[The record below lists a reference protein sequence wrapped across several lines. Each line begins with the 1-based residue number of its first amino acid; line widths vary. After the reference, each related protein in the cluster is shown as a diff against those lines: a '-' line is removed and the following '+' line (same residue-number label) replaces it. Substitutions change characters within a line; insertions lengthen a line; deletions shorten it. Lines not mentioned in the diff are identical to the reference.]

1 MIKEYNQEQIYQIL
15 KNLGSDIKLVKQYN
29 FKNSPYYCP
38 EFTSWDYFGITCR
51 NKKLEKIFHPLAIIE
66 YITTD
71 LLSTKRE
78 NYSELKSNTKIDDHN
93 IYKARLVFYYNAL
106 NNSSIFDLSKIE
118 GLENYCFSIMSVDG
132 GWHDSYTFTK
142 FSIEELKKLMD
153 YYELTSDYPLAD
165 KYKRVFLKC
174 FNKYYKTLA
183 YDTKE
188 DDNK

>member
-1 MIKEYNQEQIYQIL
+1 MIKEYYQEQIYQIL
-15 KNLGSDIKLVKQYN
+15 KNIGSDIKWVKQYN

-51 NKKLEKIFHPLAIIE
+51 NKKSEKIFHPLAIIE
-66 YITTD
+66 YITAD

-78 NYSELKSNTKIDDHN
+78 NYSEPKSNTKIDDHN
-93 IYKARLVFYYNAL
+93 IYKARLVFYYNIL

-118 GLENYCFSIMSVDG
+118 ELENYCFSILSVDG
-132 GWHDSYTFTK
+132 GWHDPYTFTE

-153 YYELTSDYPLAD
+153 YYELTSEYPLAD
-165 KYKRVFLKC
+165 KYKQIFLMY

-183 YDTKE
+183 YEKKE
-188 DDNK
+188 DE